1 MAKYSFRV
9 EIEVT
14 ADTSPTDSTIGLASG
29 KFIWIAGENY
39 TYSSL
44 LRGILSDD
52 WVDSIKKSVNVSRF
66 GDVANIDGLSLK
78 IKNTSKFW
86 TQFITAF
93 GDNASLHGSKVSI
106 YEMKPNGGSFDS
118 TLVYVGYCDLPSFDK
133 ATYKIPVRGAGD
145 VRSSYLTKPITSD
158 FLTYNNGF
166 LGITES
172 MTDEDALGKTLPVTF
187 GEHSK
192 AFFLK
197 TGEREYIGS
206 SISEFATHYSF
217 PVDAKFN
224 AEIYDI
230 KILPD
235 SSTGYSYNITG
246 LINYGK
252 CFLKVTE
259 GTGSGE
265 MSLIESYSF
274 VDFNIIRVTLQHPFS
289 VTDGLVA
296 GDSIVQF
303 VEVESQYSG
312 DFWQC
317 DGYYKDDTRITYGQD
332 IYNFNDGF
340 NLLPSNVIEEETLN
354 SLENTLADS
363 PKYYEDGK
371 LIGFEFQQD
380 KKATKT
386 FADQASYWFGSSW
399 VYSSHYGC
407 FVPSSAIAFGYATIN
422 NDTGGDTRKKDGS
435 SPANWNIYMD
445 NTIGA
450 NRDFIKAYEIQVPDN
465 IPDSFDSVSLVLKF
479 EFISTANAN
488 IDFNVVKKKWWESS
502 NTELYRKNTSLT
514 GGDLFRFDNSIISY
528 ESVNLD
534 TYFWSSEDF
543 VLPVS
548 PYTYGSSGYVKT
560 DIGVSSKEELQAIAK
575 LLFYMKFEAS
585 SGAQTIDVSVPSVAF
600 AFKKTSDTSKGIY
613 TEFKGRT
620 WKDNVYPT
628 LGWNATELINSPIE
642 ALAHTKLLQNY
653 SNDGVTAPS
662 GGWGADYSGIA
673 VASALNL
680 AQNTT
685 GSFYHNDFTNFG
697 WNDCEISK
705 QVTDSKDSTTK
716 SLTKDLCNRFFLVNW
731 VNNYGNECVAQIA
744 QKSSLS
750 VTETITQAQMVSWG
764 DRVEQDSRNIFVE
777 PSVSWGYNPVTKTFK
792 GTMSIT
798 NVSSNLTLESD
809 KADAVKGLDG
819 FSDSYKASLWDLC
832 RALYKYYGVI
842 NEPPKVLSE
851 QTWIGKITD
860 ADWYLRKWIRF
871 MGAGVVNG
879 SAKVVPKTYFDFVV
893 PYEVGRLWDIGT
905 RINVQVPNIT
915 DNSPYEAFIYSI
927 SKNIAGK
934 MPTISVKVILFDQDV
949 IEEYDIQDSYDST
962 LDTWQ
967 DSTDSGQ
974 TNIQDEV

>member
-86 TQFITAF
+86 THFITAF

-158 FLTYNNGF
+158 FLTDSYG
-166 LGITES
+166 S
-172 MTDEDALGKTLPVTF
+172 YVDEDALGKTLPITL

-192 AFFLK
+192 AYFLK
-197 TGEREYIGS
+197 TGERDL
-206 SISEFATHYSF
+206 IS
-217 PVDAKFN
+217 
-224 AEIYDI
+224 
-230 KILPD
+230 
-235 SSTGYSYNITG
+235 
-246 LINYGK
+246 
-252 CFLKVTE
+252 
-259 GTGSGE
+259 
-265 MSLIESYSF
+265 
-274 VDFNIIRVTLQHPFS
+274 S
-289 VTDGLVA
+289 VTDDIHGAKSVFPIVSAINGAYNISFKVAPVGATITDNNIEDFINIGSAFVKIINGDLSGQMFLVT
-296 GDSIVQF
+296 SVFSF
-303 VEVESQYSG
+303 VNNVYSLDIDRPVLNPDGAIPSESSCQLVLKQDIYSG
-312 DFWQC
+312 DFWDC
-317 DGYYKDDTRITYGQD
+317 EGFTRDYTKDVFSFEKGYKKLPPNTIDSNGNNSLIDNPRRVKNEQGLYGFDINQDTRVMRVFDPQVI
-332 IYNFNDGF
+332 
-340 NLLPSNVIEEETLN
+340 LPSGYVYFNALN
-354 SLENTLADS
+354 
-363 PKYYEDGK
+363 
-371 LIGFEFQQD
+371 
-380 KKATKT
+380 
-386 FADQASYWFGSSW
+386 
-399 VYSSHYGC
+399 C
-407 FVPSSAIAFGYATIN
+407 FVPSGSTN
-422 NDTGGDTRKKDGS
+422 NGIYNISQDVSGDTRQKTIVES
-435 SPANWNIYMD
+435 SGANWNVSVNLNPSD
-445 NTIGA
+445 NKQFTKVYSI
-450 NRDFIKAYEIQVPDN
+450 DMPSD
-465 IPDSFDSVSLVLKF
+465 IPDSFDSSHLCLQARVQPLDTASITLK
-479 EFISTANAN
+479 IVT
-488 IDFNVVKKKWWESS
+488 KKWWESTY
-502 NTELYRKNTSLT
+502 TEIFTRT
-514 GGDLFRFDNSIISY
+514 
-528 ESVNLD
+528 ESVGFTNRYTLNNFPNDYQNNFSYSDFWTNDYDSYTETGYIRTDLGLNTKDEFSSVDKLFIIMEINLVD
-534 TYFWSSEDF
+534 AEGYDADISCGIACASF
-543 VLPVS
+543 V
-548 PYTYGSSGYVKT
+548 
-560 DIGVSSKEELQAIAK
+560 
-575 LLFYMKFEAS
+575 F
-585 SGAQTIDVSVPSVAF
+585 
-600 AFKKTSDTSKGIY
+600 TSNADTSKGIY

-662 GGWGADYSGIA
+662 GGWGADYSGITITN
-673 VASALNL
+673 ALNL

-750 VTETITQAQMVSWG
+750 VTETITQAQMISWG

-949 IEEYDIQDSYDST
+949 IEEYDIQDSYDDT

-967 DSTDSGQ
+967 DSVDSLQ
-974 TNIQDEV
+974 DNIQDEV